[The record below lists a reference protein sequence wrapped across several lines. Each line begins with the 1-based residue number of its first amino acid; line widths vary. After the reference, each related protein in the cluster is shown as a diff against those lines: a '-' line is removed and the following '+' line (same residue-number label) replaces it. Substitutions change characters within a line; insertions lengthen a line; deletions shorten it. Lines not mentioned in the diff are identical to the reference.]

1 MKITSSMKTNEDELN
16 YYNITWIFLKTSHL
30 DSHTTND
37 AKQEMLSGV
46 QTGNKMMMNI
56 MYAALHM
63 RAHT

>member
-1 MKITSSMKTNEDELN
+1 MKTNEDELN

-37 AKQEMLSGV
+37 FKPEMLSGV
-46 QTGNKMMMNI
+46 QMEIEFRMMNI